1 MKKAPVPAVTG
12 NGGSSKMHNT
22 NVYIRMGEL
31 QSILKVDPHDTPET
45 DSSIEFSVP
54 YENVYLFDA
63 VTENVIE

>member
-1 MKKAPVPAVTG
+1 MLG
-12 NGGSSKMHNT
+12 DNT
-22 NVYIRMGEL
+22 NVYIRMGDL